1 MKTIPEMFRAAGYH
15 TSNAD
20 AAGKRPG
27 KEDYNFVYQ
36 RADLYDGVDWSDRK
50 SGQPFFSQFQL
61 RGVDELFVWDPR
73 TEPATDLHQNLV
85 TVVTQSVHPRWH
97 DRDAVLDAIS
107 GSPTLEQTLVIIE
120 GLYPDRIIVLD
131 SAWKSARDAIRFSKP
146 RKAFEL
152 LISVSGVG
160 PKLALSA
167 LSTLPIPNL
176 CAAIESDDTETL
188 ASIPGVGKKSAS
200 RIILELKD
208 KTNRI
213 MISDAQKPSIS
224 SIEPT
229 NFLQEEASS
238 ALINLGYRA
247 LEVKKAINLAISKIG
262 ETYELEDLIRTT
274 LKELAK
280 G

>member
-1 MKTIPEMFRAAGYH
+1 MIASLSGTLSSKTPQDAVITVQGVGYH
-15 TSNAD
+15 VFIALSTYFTLPDLNAPVQVFVSTHWRNDTIQLFGFATMEEKQAFSLLTSI
-20 AAGKRPG
+20 
-27 KEDYNFVYQ
+27 
-36 RADLYDGVDWSDRK
+36 
-50 SGQPFFSQFQL
+50 
-61 RGVDELFVWDPR
+61 
-73 TEPATDLHQNLV
+73 T
-85 TVVTQSVHPRWH
+85 
-97 DRDAVLDAIS
+97 
-107 GSPTLEQTLVIIE
+107 
-120 GLYPDRIIVLD
+120 
-131 SAWKSARDAIRFSKP
+131 
-146 RKAFEL
+146 
-152 LISVSGVG
+152 GVG

-167 LSTLPIPNL
+167 LSTLPVPNL

-213 MISDAQKPSIS
+213 MISDAQKPLSS
-224 SIEPT
+224 SIKPT

-247 LEVKKAINLAISKIG
+247 LEVKKAINLAIDKIG